1 MCNFKSGI
9 ILKNRVVLAPEGN
22 ESHSDLLE
30 SLNIEDDYT
39 NASKVFVRAELTPQN
54 GNKAASIEKWIYKVD
69 QDVVPDWYE
78 KDPERYE
85 QEFRDA
91 VKDYMKDKL
100 NNIICG
106 YNWTEVKDE
115 NYNLTYYFMD
125 GFITKSTFGENN
137 NYSNSKIR
145 KYLNESD
152 LAKELKEKFGNK
164 LVPITTDLLSLD
176 GLDDYGTI
184 RGDIL
189 AIPTLDLYRR
199 FRKNIPNANDWWWV
213 ATPWSTPSGCSSD
226 YVEYVYSDGYVYC
239 GWYHNCKGVRP
250 FFIIQS

>member
-125 GFITKSTFGENN
+125 GFITKSTFLPFSFNIFSKAFAWSTVRGNPSN
-137 NYSNSKIR
+137 IAPFFASSQFNLSATIGTVISSGTKFPFDIYSFAFFPNSVFSVIFF
-145 KYLNESD
+145 LNISPVEICGQPVS
-152 LAKELKEKFGNK
+152 
-164 LVPITTDLLSLD
+164 LL
-176 GLDDYGTI
+176 
-184 RGDIL
+184 
-189 AIPTLDLYRR
+189 
-199 FRKNIPNANDWWWV
+199 NIP
-213 ATPWSTPSGCSSD
+213 AT
-226 YVEYVYSDGYVYC
+226 V
-239 GWYHNCKGVRP
+239 P
-250 FFIIQS
+250 FPVP